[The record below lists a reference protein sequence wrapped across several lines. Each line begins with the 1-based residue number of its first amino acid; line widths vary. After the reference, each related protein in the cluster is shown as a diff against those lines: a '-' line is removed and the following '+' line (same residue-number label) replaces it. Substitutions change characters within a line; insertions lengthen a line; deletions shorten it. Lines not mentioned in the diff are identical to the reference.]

1 MKTIMREIYLKFNEE
16 ERYDV
21 KIETIEEMNK
31 SIFLDHY
38 IQAYKELNTISSE
51 NDENKIDRNN
61 ILAFLGE
68 RGSGKTSCM
77 KSFLNLLKPENIKAR
92 EDITNI
98 ELKNN
103 IEPLS
108 KFKFEVL
115 TIIEPSF
122 FSEKVNIIELVVSS
136 MFKNF
141 SVEIEKNNRDYE
153 IKRTLLKTF
162 QEIFKNMKYMKCS
175 EEYQNSEIEELMAL
189 GTAVD
194 FKTHLNKLIQ
204 VYLEFFSKD
213 KLVIAIDDID
223 LNTKF
228 AYFMIEDIRKYL
240 SIPNVII
247 ILALKL
253 EQLKTVIT
261 KEYIEEYKHLLDDN
275 SFGIDDYNR
284 YIMEDIENRVEKYL
298 LKLIPYER
306 RIFLKNINDHEYNF
320 KFFIGKR
327 EILSKSQD
335 FQDIILEMI
344 YKKTNILFLK
354 PIFGCSQIIPTTLR
368 ELVGFIAIIEKL
380 DDIENNID
388 NKKKNYKI
396 FKNYIFNYYFKDKLK
411 IIEEKII
418 QKLLKIEYS
427 QKNDYICNKLKPREY
442 FVERVQTNENMTLID
457 VIKSIQKLEKR
468 NDSNFAFF
476 LKVVYSFLLYESYY
490 SLERE
495 SFSYLLGKN
504 FLQSFPKL
512 ILFKADNSFVSNDK
526 YKILQY
532 FIFKT
537 ENGERNFS
545 LIAPLYNFAIKNI
558 ENKENDIN
566 SEDRKNLVFRNMEIY
581 ERLYIF
587 LDNIDFEI
595 EKDKKLLWE
604 KILKFYK
611 EDIYNFIGKCFLP
624 DQLENKIKSSIKI
637 FEKKLLDITADDF
650 NNIKGL
656 DFVNS
661 LKKENRKND
670 E

>member
-1 MKTIMREIYLKFNEE
+1 MREIYLKFNEE

-476 LKVVYSFLLYESYY
+476 
-490 SLERE
+490 
-495 SFSYLLGKN
+495 
-504 FLQSFPKL
+504 
-512 ILFKADNSFVSNDK
+512 
-526 YKILQY
+526 
-532 FIFKT
+532 
-537 ENGERNFS
+537 
-545 LIAPLYNFAIKNI
+545 
-558 ENKENDIN
+558 
-566 SEDRKNLVFRNMEIY
+566 
-581 ERLYIF
+581 
-587 LDNIDFEI
+587 
-595 EKDKKLLWE
+595 
-604 KILKFYK
+604 
-611 EDIYNFIGKCFLP
+611 
-624 DQLENKIKSSIKI
+624 
-637 FEKKLLDITADDF
+637 
-650 NNIKGL
+650 
-656 DFVNS
+656 
-661 LKKENRKND
+661 
-670 E
+670 